1 MSEPVEGSA
10 FESCLLAHT
19 IPQRAVIEWLLV
31 AVTAEDKGIGRP
43 STQPLQLVE
52 AAIGKRG
59 DVWSAVLG
67 NGYTGRSCLYVDVFP
82 AESQEVAHA
91 EARMKT
97 KDYQCR

>member
-31 AVTAEDKGIGRP
+31 TVTAENKGIGRP
-43 STQPLQLVE
+43 STEPLQLVE

-59 DVWSAVLG
+59 DVWPAVLG
-67 NGYTGRSCLYVDVFP
+67 DGYRGRSCLYIDVFP
-82 AESQEVAHA
+82 EESQEVAYA
-91 EARMKT
+91 KASMKT
-97 KDYQCR
+97 QHYECR

>member
-43 STQPLQLVE
+43 STEPLQLVE
-52 AAIGKRG
+52 AAIG
-59 DVWSAVLG
+59 
-67 NGYTGRSCLYVDVFP
+67 
-82 AESQEVAHA
+82 
-91 EARMKT
+91 
-97 KDYQCR
+97 